1 MTHFIDR
8 RLNPKDKSLG
18 NRRRFLRR
26 VRKHVKSAVDKA
38 VKDRRIED
46 VNRGDRVRVPYDG
59 IREPSFHYQPG
70 SGHQE
75 RVLHFVL
82 LAGGVLVAVR
92 AGLPF
97 AAAKL
102 RIVDDRRVE
111 RALDEA
117 GPVDAV
123 IINGTGMGGAFER
136 VLTGRPY
143 LYVAH
148 NVEHATAAE
157 AAGHATGPLGRAM
170 YAREARLLRSLETR
184 LVRGAAQTFTLTEE
198 DRAELG
204 LAGSDRARVL
214 PLVMPRSA
222 ETPGPRV
229 PAFDI
234 GMIGTWT
241 WAPNRI
247 GLEWFLQSVLP
258 QLPETVT
265 VAIAGQL
272 PAGFPR
278 RDKRVRFLG
287 RVIDAGQFLR
297 QCRVVALTARAG
309 TGVQL
314 KTIETFEAGLP
325 AVATPSSVRGIADI
339 PANARVVD
347 EPAAF
352 ARALADHVVAH
363 RTGALVD
370 ADGDAFRAGQMARMD
385 AAITD
390 ALAGIGAAVNRDDNR
405 EFSARPD

>member
-1 MTHFIDR
+1 MHLVFASSLVPSGPPASGFEIANAAIVDGLR
-8 RLNPKDKSLG
+8 RAGARVSHLGFQWPGSTLTEPDETISLG
-18 NRRRFLRR
+18 AIDPRTDAASTG
-26 VRKHVKSAVDKA
+26 RKLAW
-38 VKDRRIED
+38 
-46 VNRGDRVRVPYDG
+46 
-59 IREPSFHYQPG
+59 
-70 SGHQE
+70 
-75 RVLHFVL
+75 L
-82 LAGGVLVAVR
+82 LAAVR

-123 IINGTGMGGAFER
+123 VVNGTGMGGAFER

-170 YAREARLLRSLETR
+170 YARESRLLRSLETR

-229 PAFDI
+229 PAFDV

-287 RVIDAGQFLR
+287 RVIDAAQFLR

-325 AVATPSSVRGIADI
+325 AVATPSSARGIADI

-352 ARALADHVVAH
+352 AKALADHVVAH
-363 RTGALVD
+363 RTGALAD

-385 AAITD
+385 ATIAA
-390 ALAGIGAAVNRDDNR
+390 ALAGIGATVNRDDNR